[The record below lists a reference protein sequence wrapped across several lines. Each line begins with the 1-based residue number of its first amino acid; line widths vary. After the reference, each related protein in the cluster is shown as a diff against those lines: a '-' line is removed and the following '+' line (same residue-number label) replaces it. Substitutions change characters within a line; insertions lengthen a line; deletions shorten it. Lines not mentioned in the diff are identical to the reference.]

1 MGTGCTEVAES
12 LPVTFH
18 AVKSQTDNYNL
29 YTSWPQKPAFP
40 TESGWVTYTTNT
52 SNCTFLA
59 EWAQGAAPWTV
70 DGHSRLPEP
79 LHNSVCELLAASK
92 LVADFC
98 RFVLICAELC

>member
-1 MGTGCTEVAES
+1 MRTGCTEVAES

-52 SNCTFLA
+52 SN
-59 EWAQGAAPWTV
+59 WKWY
-70 DGHSRLPEP
+70 R
-79 LHNSVCELLAASK
+79 ASGK
-92 LVADFC
+92 TQRDTTQVKVQTTKTAGEDVF
-98 RFVLICAELC
+98 